1 MYSWLKEKF
10 NGSTKNCP
18 LRASLL
24 IRNVLVAVDGSEN
37 SDRALDF
44 ALDLAEKFGASVT
57 ILNVSESLAM
67 GAVPQESATY
77 PSGSTAVLAKDLRA
91 IQNELVSRN
100 VYHARAVMPNL
111 PVSSMLKEG
120 DAALEIVNVA
130 KDGGFDVIVV
140 GHRGSGKMRE
150 RLLGSISEKV
160 AHNAPCPVVIVK

>member
-1 MYSWLKEKF
+1 MVKLRIVF
-10 NGSTKNCP
+10 
-18 LRASLL
+18 LRASTL

-44 ALDLAEKFGASVT
+44 ALDLAEKFGASMT

-67 GAVPQESATY
+67 SAVPQESANY
-77 PSGSTAVLAKDLRA
+77 PSSNTAAFAKDLRA
-91 IQNELVSRN
+91 IQNEIVSKDLD
-100 VYHARAVMPNL
+100 HARSVKPNL
-111 PVSSMLKEG
+111 PVSSILKEG
-120 DAALEIVNVA
+120 DAALEIVNTA

-140 GHRGSGKMRE
+140 GHRGLSNLRE

>member
-1 MYSWLKEKF
+1 M
-10 NGSTKNCP
+10 
-18 LRASLL
+18 L
-24 IRNVLVAVDGSEN
+24 IRNVLVGVDGSEN

-67 GAVPQESATY
+67 SGVPQESFAY

-91 IQNELVSRN
+91 IQNEIISKNVS
-100 VYHARAVMPNL
+100 HARAVKPNL
-111 PVSSMLKEG
+111 AVSSMLKEG
-120 DAALEIVNVA
+120 DPALEIVNAA

-140 GHRGSGKMRE
+140 GHRGTGRMRE